1 VYEHSLG
8 TEAEKF
14 GPLSI
19 QVEDRLRGLD
29 EDLSYF
35 MDRLRKANMEDMVN
49 IVLVKTA
56 FIAHAPD
63 YLCTLK
69 NEFLRHLVQ
78 ITYLHTTYVYT
89 HIEKTSL

>member
-56 FIAHAPD
+56 FLHMSQITD
-63 YLCTLK
+63 VCTLK
-69 NEFLRHLVQ
+69 
-78 ITYLHTTYVYT
+78 
-89 HIEKTSL
+89 TSF